1 VLNHVAQSD
10 KVEGI
15 FGKWVGI
22 LIQIM
27 DNVDPLQREPI
38 KPDTSRELFSSA
50 ADIQN
55 LIAQV
60 ANPRTTINVPG
71 GQF

>member
-1 VLNHVAQSD
+1 MLNHVAQPD

-22 LIQIM
+22 MIQIM

-38 KPDTSRELFSSA
+38 KPDTSRELFPST

-60 ANPRTTINVPG
+60 ANQRTTINVPG